1 MPRPETPIAGA
12 TVTAVSPSQRASA
25 TTDNAGHFVFLA
37 LNPDTY
43 TVSVAKGGYQ
53 DVSQAG
59 ATVFADQVS
68 TQNFRMRAALRT
80 IANVTSR
87 AAGNLVKPGVTA
99 DIYSV
104 NAATAAA
111 AAPLGG
117 GGNLDSAYSAMSSVP
132 GLNVPIG
139 GTGWN
144 NNTAPYIH
152 GQNYYFTA
160 FEYDGIPVNRA
171 FDNYNSSTESNLGL
185 QELQVYTG
193 GGPAS
198 ISSAGTSGFV
208 NQVIK
213 TGTYP
218 GFGTL
223 NGTLAVP
230 QYYHEARVEA
240 GGASPNR
247 NFELLRGPQR
257 LQPGL
262 QLYRQQ
268 QCRIVASAGRRIRL
282 LRTVR
287 STPQPEQRNR
297 ARSVADLHGAGQLNL
312 PRCGHAAVAHQS
324 GMLQL
329 QPGCRVVR

>member
-12 TVTAVSPSQRASA
+12 TVTAVSPSERASA
-25 TTDNAGHFVFLA
+25 TTDNAGHFVFLS

-144 NNTAPYIH
+144 NNTAPFIR
-152 GQNYYFTA
+152 GNNYYFTA
-160 FEYDGIPVNRA
+160 FEYDGVPVNRA

-223 NGTLAVP
+223 NGTLSVP

-247 NFELLRGPQR
+247 NFSYYVGLSGYNQGFNYYDNSNGASLFKLGGRAGLLR
-257 LQPGL
+257 
-262 QLYRQQ
+262 
-268 QCRIVASAGRRIRL
+268 S
-282 LRTVR
+282 VR
-287 STPQPEQRNR
+287 
-297 ARSVADLHGAGQLNL
+297 
-312 PRCGHAAVAHQS
+312 HA
-324 GMLQL
+324 
-329 QPGCRVVR
+329 P